1 MVSIRP
7 TPCRWCGKPILF
19 ALTRTTARRA
29 FDAATIKGYQLSGE
43 GRYLQARNAEIFV
56 PHECSERR
64 PA

>member
-1 MVSIRP
+1 V
-7 TPCRWCGKPILF
+7 F

-29 FDAATIKGYQLSGE
+29 FDAATIKGYQLSGD
-43 GRYLQARNAEIFV
+43 GRNLQARNAEIFL